1 MLDWFDHLLAA
12 LDSHPAVVAWLVAWP
27 AALVCSQTVK
37 EFLIP
42 TRWPAARVKRV
53 VQLVAISIGAIVA
66 FMLWPAGATSR
77 RVVLAVIVGMSAP
90 TAYTFIK
97 ACIEVRFPN
106 LADALS
112 WQSAKLRRG
121 YERPPK
127 ED

>member
-12 LDSHPAVVAWLVAWP
+12 LDTHPVLVAWAVAWI
-27 AALVCSQTVK
+27 AALVGTQTIK

-42 TRWPAARVKRV
+42 TRWPPARVKRV
-53 VQLVAISIGAIVA
+53 VQLAAISIAAIVA
-66 FMLWPAGATSR
+66 FILWPAGASHR
-77 RVVLAVIVGMSAP
+77 ALLALIVGMAAP
-90 TAYTFIK
+90 SAYTFIK

-106 LADALS
+106 LADVMS

-121 YERPPK
+121 YARPHQ

>member
-1 MLDWFDHLLAA
+1 MLDWFDHVLAA
-12 LDSHPAVVAWLVAWP
+12 LDSHPAIVAWAVAWI
-27 AALVCSQTVK
+27 AALVCTQTTK

-42 TRWPAARVKRV
+42 ARWPAARVKRV

-66 FMLWPAGATSR
+66 FILWPVGTRHRAL
-77 RVVLAVIVGMSAP
+77 LALIVGMAAP
-90 TAYTFIK
+90 SAYTFIK

-121 YERPPK
+121 YARPHQ

>member
-12 LDSHPAVVAWLVAWP
+12 LDSHPTLVAWALSWT
-27 AALVCSQTVK
+27 AALVCSQTIK

-53 VQLVAISIGAIVA
+53 VQLVAISIAAIVA
-66 FMLWPAGATSR
+66 FMLWPVAMPH
-77 RVVLAVIVGMSAP
+77 RVLLSLIVGMAAP
-90 TAYTFIK
+90 SAYTFIK
-97 ACIEVRFPN
+97 ACIEARFPN

-121 YERPPK
+121 YERPHQ

>member
-12 LDSHPAVVAWLVAWP
+12 LDSHPTLVAWALAWM
-27 AALVCSQTVK
+27 AALVCSQTIK

-53 VQLVAISIGAIVA
+53 VQLVAISIAAIVA
-66 FMLWPAGATSR
+66 FMLWPAAMPHRILLS
-77 RVVLAVIVGMSAP
+77 LIVGMAAP
-90 TAYTFIK
+90 SAYTFIK
-97 ACIEVRFPN
+97 ACIEARFPN

-121 YERPPK
+121 YERPHQ

>member
-12 LDSHPAVVAWLVAWP
+12 LDSHPAFIAWVLAWA
-27 AALVCSQTVK
+27 AALVGSQTIK

-42 TRWPAARVKRV
+42 TRWPADRVKRV
-53 VQLVAISIGAIVA
+53 VQLVAVSIAAIVA
-66 FMLWPAGATSR
+66 FTLWPAGQR
-77 RVVLAVIVGMSAP
+77 HRVLLSIIVGMSAP
-90 TAYTFIK
+90 SAYTFIK

-121 YERPPK
+121 YERPK
-127 ED
+127 QED